1 MWPVLYVFPNVY
13 IMSKETW
20 PREVWINLWINYL
33 IIKHS
38 ASFMKQ
44 KSTVLPEK
52 VISEILSI
60 VLLVH
65 VTWPPDT
72 HEIAQWKCSA
82 RVFTFVSSF

>member
-1 MWPVLYVFPNVY
+1 
-13 IMSKETW
+13 
-20 PREVWINLWINYL
+20 
-33 IIKHS
+33 
-38 ASFMKQ
+38 MKQ
-44 KSTVLPEK
+44 KSKVLPEK

-72 HEIAQWKCSA
+72 HDIAQWKCSA